1 MPRQHRIITRVLNS
15 KMEFVHDFSIAQRT
29 TKRTTKIAMHRE
41 YPKVASI
48 RAAASTVAV
57 VVIPVVV
64 ELVIVIILAI
74 VEVLVVT
81 WMRKVAGIAVLR
93 IGGMPRR

>member
-1 MPRQHRIITRVLNS
+1 MRVLNS
-15 KMEFVHDFSIAQRT
+15 KMELVHDFWVAQKT
-29 TKRTTKIAMHRE
+29 TKRTTTDAMHRE

-64 ELVIVIILAI
+64 ELVVVIFLAI
-74 VEVLVVT
+74 VAILVVT
-81 WMRKVAGIAVLR
+81 WMRKIADIAGFC
-93 IGGMPRR
+93 IGGRPRR